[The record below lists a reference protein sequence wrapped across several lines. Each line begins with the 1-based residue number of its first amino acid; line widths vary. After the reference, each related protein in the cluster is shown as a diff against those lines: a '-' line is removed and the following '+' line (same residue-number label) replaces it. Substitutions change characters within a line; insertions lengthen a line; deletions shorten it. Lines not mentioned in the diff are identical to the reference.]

1 MALDTETKDVS
12 IAMVGSHE
20 NLLRLINKFLASDA
34 GLSFMELTEEV
45 VTLQEL
51 VKKIASPKINFIMAR
66 LINEIAAEIKADWK
80 NHTSVQYPTLVLCG
94 A

>member
-1 MALDTETKDVS
+1 MKQTIKGLVEVVNESKETKALIALALDTETKDVT
-12 IAMVGSHE
+12 IALTGSHE

-51 VKKIASPKINFIMAR
+51 VKKIASQN
-66 LINEIAAEIKADWK
+66 
-80 NHTSVQYPTLVLCG
+80 
-94 A
+94 

>member
-1 MALDTETKDVS
+1 MKQTIKGLAEVVNESKETKALIALALDTETKDVS

-51 VKKIASPKINFIMAR
+51 VKKIASQN
-66 LINEIAAEIKADWK
+66 
-80 NHTSVQYPTLVLCG
+80 
-94 A
+94 

>member
-1 MALDTETKDVS
+1 MKQTIKDLAEVVNESKETKALIALALDTETKDVT
-12 IAMVGSHE
+12 IALTGSHE

-51 VKKIASPKINFIMAR
+51 VKKIASQN
-66 LINEIAAEIKADWK
+66 
-80 NHTSVQYPTLVLCG
+80 
-94 A
+94 

>member
-1 MALDTETKDVS
+1 MKQTIKDLVEVVNESKETKALVALALDTETSDVS
-12 IAMVGSHE
+12 VAMVGSHE

-51 VKKIASPKINFIMAR
+51 VKKIASQN
-66 LINEIAAEIKADWK
+66 
-80 NHTSVQYPTLVLCG
+80 
-94 A
+94 